1 MRAGGF
7 VFDYRPDTLRNL
19 CLVLSRR
26 VACADQPRGRG
37 AGERATT
44 LLILDL
50 CLKSRHVPVFLDP
63 SLLAAPFEL
72 LRVRSMS
79 LSSKVWVGGVLTSV
93 MEGEKATA
101 THRLSI

>member
-63 SLLAAPFEL
+63 SLLAAPCVCSP
-72 LRVRSMS
+72 RVHAALPYRARASFKQ
-79 LSSKVWVGGVLTSV
+79 SSIV
-93 MEGEKATA
+93 
-101 THRLSI
+101 